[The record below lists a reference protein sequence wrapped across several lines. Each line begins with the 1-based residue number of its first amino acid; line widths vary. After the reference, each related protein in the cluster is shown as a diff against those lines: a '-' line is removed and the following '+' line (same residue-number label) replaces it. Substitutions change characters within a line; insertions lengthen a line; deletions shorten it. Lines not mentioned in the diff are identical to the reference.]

1 MNYKPYPKEKLTL
14 ILNKSDEELR
24 TFFNQIQNNKHI
36 LNNKVLPNVHGFR
49 AENIE
54 GVPIRF
60 RNLLREAK
68 GTSSKNMNAQKRLQF
83 IWDSWINSHSTLQEV
98 LENYDN
104 SADFPED
111 GTVIPANTSLDI
123 GGFTYLAEASRSHN
137 LSKALIQRF
146 YEFGYFQS
154 DYNIDFIINSIKEPS
169 NEIRETELTLDKLL
183 PKLPQVLHDLQVR
196 VNRIPSR
203 TEPALLKQIVETH
216 LVEVKAA
223 TQKVQLNAKTNTSDL
238 KTLYDQVE
246 NLSQTLNVI
255 KHQLD
260 MTVSTV
266 QLSELIDKVELI
278 HQQMTEIPIKSEI
291 DDLKQQFEQL
301 KQELNEQEE
310 LFFNELEQ
318 HNSATITQT
327 GLYTSQLKISA
338 PPKILSKDELLSHLT
353 DNLKA
358 IGLIK
363 GSAENLAKEI
373 LAGLAAGEFIVF
385 SGSLAF
391 QFAQLCTQ
399 AIAAK
404 PPPTVIH
411 IPIGLLNG
419 QQFNEYLG
427 RAIRKAKTEKH
438 VCAII
443 IEGINCSAL
452 EIYAQALRQIITQRL
467 LGQTDLAPHI
477 VFFGTLVEGL
487 ATLPVPL
494 ELCELG
500 PIFDT
505 DVLGWRR
512 QLKPI
517 TYKSGAISDQVW
529 QSWRAIDNKL
539 DSDFEREL
547 IDNVI
552 FYPSQLWKICV
563 QQAYY
568 RLDILDDSVEE
579 SILNSL
585 AFGWFI
591 PRAAAAE
598 QDWMEIEKWLL
609 EHVSSEDTHETR
621 IGKLLRPHCE
631 NK

>member
-24 TFFNQIQNNKHI
+24 TFFNQIQNHKHI
-36 LNNKVLPNVHGFR
+36 LNKVLPNVQGFR
-49 AENIE
+49 VENIE

-68 GTSSKNMNAQKRLQF
+68 DTSSKNMKGQKRLQF

-104 SADFPED
+104 NADFPD
-111 GTVIPANTSLDI
+111 GNVIPPNTSLDI
-123 GGFTYLAEASRSHN
+123 GCFTHLAEAN
-137 LSKALIQRF
+137 LPKALIQRF
-146 YEFGYFQS
+146 YEFGYFQQDS
-154 DYNIDFIINSIKEPS
+154 NIEFIIKTIKEPS
-169 NEIRETELTLDKLL
+169 EQPNEIRETELTLDKL
-183 PKLPQVLHDLQVR
+183 PQVLNDLQVR
-196 VNRIPSR
+196 VTQIEKNSTLRDER
-203 TEPALLKQIVETH
+203 ALAL
-216 LVEVKAA
+216 EVR
-223 TQKVQLNAKTNTSDL
+223 LNAKTNTSDFERL
-238 KTLYDQVE
+238 HHQVE
-246 NLSQTLNVI
+246 NLSQKVKDSNQKLGMMPSTQDLGDL
-255 KHQLD
+255 KQQLEGLEN
-260 MTVSTV
+260 S
-266 QLSELIDKVELI
+266 LSGRLADTPLKTDVAE
-278 HQQMTEIPIKSEI
+278 
-291 DDLKQQFEQL
+291 LKQQFEQL

-310 LFFNELEQ
+310 LLFDELEQ
-318 HNSATITQT
+318 HNKPNSVDT
-327 GLYTSQLKISA
+327 GLYTSQLKFSA
-338 PPKILSKDELLSHLT
+338 QPKILSADELVLHLT

-373 LAGLAAGEFIVF
+373 LVGLAAGEFLVF

-391 QFAQLCTQ
+391 QLAQVCTQ

-404 PPPTVIH
+404 QPPTVIH

-427 RAIRKAKTEKH
+427 RAIRKAKTEKY

-452 EIYAQALRQIITQRL
+452 EIYAQALRQIFTQRL
-467 LGQTDLAPHI
+467 LGQTDLAPNI
-477 VFFGTLVEGL
+477 VFFGTLVEGV
-487 ATLPVPL
+487 ATLPVPV

-512 QLKPI
+512 QLKPMV
-517 TYKSGAISDQVW
+517 YESGAIPDQVW
-529 QSWRAIDNKL
+529 QSWMTIDVIHSSL
-539 DSDFEREL
+539 EREL
-547 IDNVI
+547 FDNVI
-552 FYPSQLWKICV
+552 FYPSQLWQLCV

-568 RLDILDDSVEE
+568 RFNILNTSEE
-579 SILNSL
+579 SALNSL
-585 AFGWFI
+585 SFGWFI

-598 QDWMEIEKWLL
+598 QDWMDIKEWLL
-609 EHVSSEDTHETR
+609 EHILSEDTHETR
-621 IGKLLRPHCE
+621 IEKLLRRHLK